1 MDNHDKTIKD
11 IVVGVKGMK
20 INMLSKINADNIQ
33 LKRMLDDI
41 KEMITLSRS
50 VGEVSRRVHQYDEES
65 AMVLIRQAKTLLDT
79 VSLMQVKYS
88 KLSEEV
94 KIHLDDLEGK

>member
-20 INMLSKINADNIQ
+20 INMLSKINADNVQ

-65 AMVLIRQAKTLLDT
+65 AVVLIRQAKTLLDT

>member
-41 KEMITLSRS
+41 KEMITLSGS

>member
-79 VSLMQVKYS
+79 VSLMQVNYN

>member
-20 INMLSKINADNIQ
+20 INMLSKINADNVQ

-88 KLSEEV
+88 NLSEEV

>member
-20 INMLSKINADNIQ
+20 INMLSKINADNVQ

-79 VSLMQVKYS
+79 VSLMQVNYN

>member
-50 VGEVSRRVHQYDEES
+50 VGEASRRVHQYDKES

-79 VSLMQVKYS
+79 VSLMQVNYN

>member
-41 KEMITLSRS
+41 KEMITLSGS

-79 VSLMQVKYS
+79 VSLMQVNYN

>member
-88 KLSEEV
+88 NLSEEV